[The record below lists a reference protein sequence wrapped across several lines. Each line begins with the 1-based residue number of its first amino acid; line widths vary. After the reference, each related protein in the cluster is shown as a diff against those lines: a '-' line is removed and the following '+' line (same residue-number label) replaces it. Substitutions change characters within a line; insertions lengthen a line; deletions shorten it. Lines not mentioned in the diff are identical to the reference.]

1 MIIPWEQKFSQKSMQ
16 SHISKYSTDQ
26 HRYTVYTVHLH
37 VAVLMFPDHG
47 IILYTKQ
54 QNFSLVQI

>member
-1 MIIPWEQKFSQKSMQ
+1 MQ